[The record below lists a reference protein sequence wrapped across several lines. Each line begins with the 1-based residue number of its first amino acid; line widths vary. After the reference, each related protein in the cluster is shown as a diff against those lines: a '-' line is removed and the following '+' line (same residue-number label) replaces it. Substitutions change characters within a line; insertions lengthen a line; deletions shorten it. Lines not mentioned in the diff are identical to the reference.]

1 MHNETLE
8 KLTVAAKNKV
18 NLLNS
23 SRLKYIVSSAFAGLY
38 VGIGILLIF
47 TIGGLLTSANSPMT
61 KL

>member
-23 SRLKYIVSSAFAGLY
+23 SRLKYIVSSAFAGLM
-38 VGIGILLIF
+38 LE
-47 TIGGLLTSANSPMT
+47 
-61 KL
+61 